1 MTSGQSKQS
10 VSAQSKQSLRGV
22 AARELNARGVARA
35 LRFLA
40 DVRANPRGP
49 LSPPR
54 ELLADNRFSRP
65 VANAPVLDQ
74 RAFATRREVGEYLS
88 PKLAPIRRQIVD
100 RASFWS
106 WLGIFYFEGT
116 VRVVDGAAKLSLLDE
131 TVVVDPSSGRARWRM
146 HHHYLRAAWLLYE
159 AYEDAAFLL
168 DEAPASRA
176 GIANVILQ
184 SQRIFNSTGLVPLIL
199 RLYTRNGQQKAGF
212 MKRPGGL
219 KHLARVLDQLERTH
233 DIYHMSPDAI
243 IRILPAE
250 FAPWID
256 QERARSRSSSSSASQ
271 S

>member
-1 MTSGQSKQS
+1 MTSGGRSKQS
-10 VSAQSKQSLRGV
+10 MRGV
-22 AARELNARGVARA
+22 AARELNARGIARA

-40 DVRANPRGP
+40 DVRANPDGP

-88 PKLAPIRRQIVD
+88 PKLGSIRRQIVD

-116 VRVVDGAAKLSLLDE
+116 VRVVDGAAKLSPLDE
-131 TVVVDPSSGRARWRM
+131 TVVLDPGSRESRRGM
-146 HHHYLRAAWLLYE
+146 HRHYLRAAWRLYE
-159 AYEDAAFLL
+159 AYGEDAAFLL
-168 DEAPASRA
+168 DEAPASRG
-176 GIANVILQ
+176 GIADRILQ

-199 RLYTRNGQQKAGF
+199 RLYTRNGRQKAGF

-250 FAPWID
+250 FAPWIN
-256 QERARSRSSSSSASQ
+256 QERARSRSSSSKTLQ